1 MKITRAVMVVLTAL
15 LLTIVVV
22 GIAAAAPSDW
32 VQDARTMP
40 DQMAAPVPTTT
51 LPITQTI
58 THPVGLAISLYFH
71 IPYTQV
77 MGLHASGI
85 GFGVIARA
93 YLTAQASN
101 GALTPE
107 QVLALHQG
115 GMGWGEI
122 AKQYGVRPGGH
133 GLGSIMSGHANQGGT
148 TSGSMGPSGSPGS
161 GSTNC
166 PGNSCN
172 APGHNKP
179 GKGPKK

>member
-1 MKITRAVMVVLTAL
+1 MKITRTFVVVLTAL

-22 GIAAAAPSDW
+22 GIVAAAPANS
-32 VQDARTMP
+32 ARAMP
-40 DQMAAPVPTTT
+40 DPMAAPVPTTT
-51 LPITQTI
+51 LPI

-93 YLTAQASN
+93 YLTARASN

-122 AKQYGVRPGGH
+122 AKQYGIHPGGN
-133 GLGSIMSGHANQGGT
+133 GLGAIMSGHTNSGGS

-161 GSTNC
+161 GSTTC

>member
-1 MKITRAVMVVLTAL
+1 MKITRTFVVVLTAL

-22 GIAAAAPSDW
+22 GMAAAAPADSIL
-32 VQDARTMP
+32 DARVMP
-40 DQMAAPVPTTT
+40 DPMAAPVPTTT
-51 LPITQTI
+51 LPI

-93 YLTAQASN
+93 YLTARASN
-101 GALTPE
+101 SALTPE

-133 GLGSIMSGHANQGGT
+133 GLGSIMSGHANQGGS
-148 TSGSMGPSGSPGS
+148 TSGNTGPGGSLGS